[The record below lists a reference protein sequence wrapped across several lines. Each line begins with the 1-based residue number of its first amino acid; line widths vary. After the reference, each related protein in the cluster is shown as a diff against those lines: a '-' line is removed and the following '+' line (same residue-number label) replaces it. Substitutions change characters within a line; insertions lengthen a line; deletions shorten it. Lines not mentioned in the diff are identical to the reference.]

1 MLIEISQIQLNLIAK
16 NLSIEINKYP
26 IYSSSLLLSV
36 PLKMKF
42 TPFIKSAAIFLL
54 FLNAISVNAQ
64 KRQKDIQ
71 ENSVFVSV
79 PIKIDGK
86 LNDWKDTLQAF
97 NRTTSLGYTIANDE
111 KNIYLVIKSADAAN
125 NNKILAGGI
134 TFTINTE
141 GKKKDTEAFIVTF
154 PVINTAARPQGQRG
168 QGVPGGQRQQG
179 QVQRQS
185 QGTDASAIER
195 RKQQLAQFKEI
206 KVFGFNEITDS
217 LISIYNEYGIKVA
230 TSFDTKGNFIYE
242 LAVPLKSLDLKT
254 DNKNELSYN
263 IKINGRQFGGRGF
276 GGGFGANQAGG
287 FGDGGGRGGAGG
299 GFGAY
304 QGGENRANISIADPV
319 DFWGKYSLA
328 RQ

>member
-1 MLIEISQIQLNLIAK
+1 
-16 NLSIEINKYP
+16 
-26 IYSSSLLLSV
+26 
-36 PLKMKF
+36 MKF
-42 TPFIKSAAIFLL
+42 NLFIKSAAVFLL

-64 KRQKDIQ
+64 KKQKDVQ

-86 LNDWKDTLQAF
+86 LNDWQDTLQAF
-97 NRTTSLGYTIANDE
+97 NRTTLLGYTIANDE
-111 KNIYLVIKSADAAN
+111 KNIYLVIKSPDPAN
-125 NNKILAGGI
+125 HIKILAGGI

-141 GKKKDTEAFIVTF
+141 GKKKDKEAFIVTF
-154 PVINTAARPQGQRG
+154 PVINTTAPPQGQRG
-168 QGVPGGQRQQG
+168 QVMPGGQRQQG
-179 QVQRQS
+179 QGAQVQRQS

-195 RKQQLAQFKEI
+195 RKQQLTQFKEI

-254 DNKNELSYN
+254 GNKNELSYN

-276 GGGFGANQAGG
+276 GGGFGGNQAGG

-304 QGGENRANISIADPV
+304 QGGENRANISIADSV

-328 RQ
+328 RP